1 MNTVDYIQFGFVVL
15 FTMVAAVCDFRTKR
29 LPNWLTVPGFVAAL
43 VFHAVRGALEGGWS
57 GAGSALLTAM
67 GGFAVGFGILF
78 LLWIIGGGGA
88 GDVKLMGALGA
99 WFGPMNTFNLFLIS
113 TLFVL
118 VLSVGVLAWQSLQ
131 KGAFAVK
138 RRYLGEES
146 ASDKLKAKERGLT
159 REEAAVQ
166 RKVKRRLM
174 PYGVPV
180 ALAAWVVLLWSF
192 RSQLFGA

>member
-1 MNTVDYIQFGFVVL
+1 MTTVDYVQFGFVVL

-43 VFHAVRGALEGGWS
+43 VFHAVRGALDGGWG
-57 GAGSALLTAM
+57 GAGSALLTAL

-78 LLWIIGGGGA
+78 VLWIIGGGGA

-99 WFGPMNTFNLFLIS
+99 WFGPMNTFNLFIIS
-113 TLFVL
+113 TVFVL
-118 VLSVGVLAWQSLQ
+118 FLSFGVLAWQMIQ
-131 KGAFAVK
+131 KGAYAAK
-138 RRYLGEES
+138 RRYLGAES
-146 ASDKLKAKERGLT
+146 AADVRKARGLS

-180 ALAAWVVLLWSF
+180 ALAAWVMLLWSF
-192 RSQLFGA
+192 RSQLFGT

>member
-1 MNTVDYIQFGFVVL
+1 MTTVDYVQFGFVVL

-43 VFHAVRGALEGGWS
+43 VFHAVRGAMDGGWG
-57 GAGSALLTAM
+57 GAGSALFTAM

-78 LLWIIGGGGA
+78 VLWIIGGGGA

-99 WFGPMNTFNLFLIS
+99 WFGPMNTFNLFIIS
-113 TLFVL
+113 TVFVL
-118 VLSVGVLAWQSLQ
+118 FLSFGVLAWQMIQ
-131 KGAFAVK
+131 NGAYAVK
-138 RRYLGEES
+138 RRYLGAES
-146 ASDKLKAKERGLT
+146 AADVRKARGLS
-159 REEAAVQ
+159 REEAAAQ

-180 ALAAWVVLLWSF
+180 ALAAWVMLLWSF
-192 RSQLFGA
+192 RSQLFGT

>member
-29 LPNWLTVPGFVAAL
+29 LPNWLTVPGFIAAL
-43 VFHAVRGALEGGWS
+43 IFHGVRGAMEGGWS
-57 GAGSALLTAM
+57 GAGGALLTAM

-99 WFGPMNTFNLFLIS
+99 WFGPMNTFNLFVIS
-113 TLFVL
+113 TVFVL
-118 VLSVGVLAWQSLQ
+118 ILSVGVLAWQTIQ
-131 KGAFAVK
+131 KGAFNVK
-138 RRYLGEES
+138 RRYLGDES
-146 ASDKLKAKERGLT
+146 ASDKLKARGLT
-159 REEAAVQ
+159 REEAAMQ

-180 ALAAWVVLLWSF
+180 ALAAWVVLVWSF